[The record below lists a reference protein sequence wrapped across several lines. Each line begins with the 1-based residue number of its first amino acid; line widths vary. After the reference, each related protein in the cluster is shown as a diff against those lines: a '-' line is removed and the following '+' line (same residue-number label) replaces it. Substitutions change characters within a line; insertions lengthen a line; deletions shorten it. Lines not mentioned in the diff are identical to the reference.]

1 MSTAPTSPSPTASPT
16 TVGIIGAGRIGSAV
30 AQLAVDAGLDVVIA
44 NSRGPETLADLVA
57 ELGPKARAAT
67 ATEAAQDGDVV
78 VLTIPL
84 KATTDV
90 DPAPLAGKVVLD
102 TGNYYPQRDGQVAAL
117 DDGSTTSSAL
127 TQQHLA
133 GSAVVKAF
141 NNIYSES
148 LRSLARPTGDAERTA
163 LPVFGDD
170 DAAKATAARVL
181 DTLRDDVVDGG
192 DLAESWRSEPGRPAY
207 GWPYADGEDFTTAK
221 PGPADAVREALAR
234 AER

>member
-1 MSTAPTSPSPTASPT
+1 MSTTPASTSSSSLS

-44 NSRGPETLADLVA
+44 NSRGPETLTDLVTA
-57 ELGPKARAAT
+57 LGPKARAAT
-67 ATEAAQDGDVV
+67 ATETAQAGDVV

-102 TGNYYPQRDGQVAAL
+102 TGNYYPQRDGHVAAL
-117 DDGSTTSSAL
+117 DDGTTTSSAL

-133 GSAVVKAF
+133 GSGVVKAF

-148 LRSLARPTGDAERTA
+148 LRSLARPAGDAERTA

-170 DAAKATAARVL
+170 DAAKAAAARFL
-181 DTLRDDVVDGG
+181 DALGYDTVDGG
-192 DLAESWRSEPGRPAY
+192 SLAASWRSEPGRPAY
-207 GWPYADGEDFTTAK
+207 GLPYADGDDFTAAR
-221 PGPADAVREALAR
+221 PGPAAAVREALAR

>member
-1 MSTAPTSPSPTASPT
+1 MPGMSSTTH

-44 NSRGPETLADLVA
+44 NSRGPETLTELVST
-57 ELGPKARAAT
+57 LGPRARAAS
-67 ATEAAQDGDVV
+67 AGEAARAGDVV

-84 KATTDV
+84 KNTTDV

-102 TGNYYPQRDGQVAAL
+102 TGNYYPQRDGQVAVL

-133 GSAVVKAF
+133 DSSVVKVF

-148 LRSLARPTGDAERTA
+148 LRSLARPSGDAERTA
-163 LPVFGDD
+163 LTVFGDD
-170 DAAKATAARVL
+170 DDAKAVAVAFL
-181 DTLRDDVVDGG
+181 DVIGYDAVDGG
-192 DLAESWRSEPGRPAY
+192 DLAGSWRAEPGRPAY
-207 GWPYADGEDFTTAK
+207 GWPYAAGDDFTTAR
-221 PGPADAVREALAR
+221 PAGADAVREALAR